1 MAFINPKYEII
12 FDDVYA
18 TPDGTN
24 TVYRAQIYKDGYSSA
39 TVYPLTASN
48 SPFIIE
54 TIDTEG
60 NAYTPVLAT
69 VEPTGTIY
77 VSRSYICC
85 FIVFINPYI

>member
-39 TVYPLTASN
+39 TIYPLTGSN

-60 NAYTPVLAT
+60 NA
-69 VEPTGTIY
+69 
-77 VSRSYICC
+77 
-85 FIVFINPYI
+85 